1 MQSAIG
7 NYLKRIPFAIWILV
21 LIFLPVIY
29 VIIWVAPPNM
39 DEFLPYHRI
48 ACTEY
53 PAAVEHIF
61 TESCFAHPVKFFQL
75 SYFSSYSYV
84 GNSSN
89 YLYKPF
95 FSIFSAPL
103 SHYILGL
110 LVMIVFSVALTKVM
124 ETKILIALV
133 PLLYF
138 PLVFQTIHDTGPI
151 KISLLAYPLIMYST
165 IKLLKPSTS
174 IAKKLLA
181 LLILFLAV
189 AISMESKPFFLYLL
203 PQVLLLGFGYA
214 YATLNQNQININGLG
229 KFISQIRNG
238 KFLLWLSLISFSVL
252 LALFLVLFCIK
263 YGNSSYFSFLTAQ
276 VNGSSSVISQLK
288 MIRDYLIFPFMFTSR
303 IYDVSRYQ
311 QIISAIFFLPVLF
324 ILYSYLKKKTLVG
337 YILLTSILVLIVIF
351 TIARNTWSGHHFIFL
366 HLPIILMLMIFAN
379 QSLEKFKKVIIILST
394 LMVVCGVLL
403 VFGQVGTHS
412 SAERSTLFKSLS
424 NSKLASNSVIN
435 FSSWG
440 GYYIQSLYGDQSQ
453 LVTYI
458 EPMTGDEATRLAGI
472 AKRLNRPFIINV
484 CHSCSKEDMMKF
496 FPGKQIDRESP
507 NNSNWVIWRISQLP
521 KS

>member
-1 MQSAIG
+1 
-7 NYLKRIPFAIWILV
+7 
-21 LIFLPVIY
+21 
-29 VIIWVAPPNM
+29 
-39 DEFLPYHRI
+39 
-48 ACTEY
+48 
-53 PAAVEHIF
+53 
-61 TESCFAHPVKFFQL
+61 
-75 SYFSSYSYV
+75 
-84 GNSSN
+84 
-89 YLYKPF
+89 
-95 FSIFSAPL
+95 
-103 SHYILGL
+103 
-110 LVMIVFSVALTKVM
+110 
-124 ETKILIALV
+124 
-133 PLLYF
+133 
-138 PLVFQTIHDTGPI
+138 
-151 KISLLAYPLIMYST
+151 
-165 IKLLKPSTS
+165 
-174 IAKKLLA
+174 
-181 LLILFLAV
+181 
-189 AISMESKPFFLYLL
+189 MESKAFFLFLL
-203 PQVLLLGFGYA
+203 PQVLLIGFGYA
-214 YATLNQNQININGLG
+214 YTTLNQNRINIGGPG
-229 KFISQIRNG
+229 KLIRQIRSG
-238 KFLLWLSLISFSVL
+238 TFFLWLSLVSLTVV
-252 LALFLVLFCIK
+252 LALYIVLFCIK
-263 YGNSSYFSFLTAQ
+263 YGSSSYFSFLTAQ
-276 VNGSSSVISQLK
+276 VNGSSSVASQLK

-403 VFGQVGTHS
+403 VFGQVGIHS
-412 SAERSTLFKSLS
+412 SAERSILFKSLS

-496 FPGKQIDRESP
+496 FPGRVIEKVGPE
-507 NNSNWVIWRISQLP
+507 NYNWLIWKIS
-521 KS
+521 